1 MNKRLRSALQQ
12 DMSRRTFWVLVALVV
27 LVKLLMTRFQTV
39 YVWVGGAPLDDELM
53 FRAAQSITAGQWL
66 GAYDWLTLSKHMFFA
81 VWLAVCNLLHLP
93 YLAAGQLLTCGA
105 ALACA
110 FAFAPVLRQWKSRF
124 ALFALLAFSPAATAS
139 FTLRVYRDNI
149 FPGLCMLFFAGLC
162 GYALRCRRPVKQGI
176 GWLVLSGVG
185 LGLAWLTREDGV
197 WLLPFAAAGTLI
209 LILTA
214 LRDKGSLAK
223 KLGRCALLAVP
234 YGLLA
239 AAILVY
245 SAVNYA
251 CYGVFAVSDFSTG
264 SFAAAVGAMSRVKA
278 EEWKPLCSVPTD
290 VRMKLYDAVPQL
302 KQLEYWLEEDEDLQ
316 NSFRNPE
323 LDDYQSGSFYWALR
337 KAAWNEGVYDSP
349 QKAEEYWQQVA
360 DAINALC
367 DSGQLESNG
376 PKRSSTT
383 PPIRMEYVPDVLAEG
398 VRSLLHTLTFR
409 DCAPYYADQRSL
421 VLPEDEAVY
430 EAYLGQQVNSAARAG
445 SDLPYYS
452 PLQKLVFAGME
463 AIRLVYAV
471 GLPVLF
477 AAAVVLQ
484 IRQGFRLLQLR
495 KQKAIQPGQALL
507 WVLLLG
513 LVAMALLRC
522 FMIAFVEVA
531 SFNIGTSTMYL
542 STVHPLLL
550 LYSGAGIL
558 TLWRKNQWQTS

>member
-27 LVKLLMTRFQTV
+27 LVKILMTRFQTV

-53 FRAAQSITAGQWL
+53 FEAAQSITAGQWL

-93 YLAAGQLLTCGA
+93 YLAVGQLLTCGA

-110 FAFAPVLRQWKSRF
+110 FAFAPVLRRWKSRF

-214 LRDKGSLAK
+214 LRDKGSLVK

-290 VRMKLYDAVPQL
+290 VRMTLYDAVPQL

-367 DSGQLESNG
+367 DSGQLEANG

-421 VLPEDEAVY
+421 ILPEDEAVY

-463 AIRLVYAV
+463 TIRLVYAV

>member
-12 DMSRRTFWVLVALVV
+12 DISRRTFWVLVVLVV
-27 LVKLLMTRFQTV
+27 LVKLVMTRFQMV

-53 FRAAQSITAGQWL
+53 FGAAQSITAGQWL

-81 VWLAVCNLLHLP
+81 VWLALCSLLHLP
-93 YLAAGQLLTCGA
+93 YLAAGQLLTCSA

-110 FAFAPVLRQWKSRF
+110 FAFAPVLRRWKSRF
-124 ALFALLAFSPAATAS
+124 AVFALLAFSPAATAS

-185 LGLAWLTREDGV
+185 LGLAWLTREDGI

-209 LILTA
+209 LIVTA
-214 LRDKGSLAK
+214 LRDKGALPK

-239 AAILVY
+239 AAILAY

-251 CYGVFAVSDFSTG
+251 YYGLFAVSDFSSG

-302 KQLEYWLEEDEDLQ
+302 QPLEYWLEEDEDLQ

-349 QKAEEYWQQVA
+349 QKAAEYWQQVA

-367 DSGQLESNG
+367 DSGQLEANG
-376 PKRSSTT
+376 PERSSTT

-421 VLPEDEAVY
+421 ILPEDEAVY
-430 EAYLGQQVNSAARAG
+430 EAYLGQQVNSAAQAG

-452 PLQKLVFAGME
+452 PLQKLVYTGME
-463 AIRLVYAV
+463 VIRLVYAV

-477 AAAVVLQ
+477 VAAVVLQ
-484 IRQGFRLLQLR
+484 ARRGIQLLQLR

-513 LVAMALLRC
+513 LLGIALLRC

-542 STVHPLLL
+542 SIVHPLLL

>member
-66 GAYDWLTLSKHMFFA
+66 GTYDWLTLSKHMFFA

-110 FAFAPVLRQWKSRF
+110 FAFAPVLRRWKSRF

-421 VLPEDEAVY
+421 ILPEDEAVY

>member
-12 DMSRRTFWVLVALVV
+12 DMSRRAFWVLVALVV
-27 LVKLLMTRFQTV
+27 LVKLLMARFQTV

-110 FAFAPVLRQWKSRF
+110 FAFAPVLCRWKSRF

-162 GYALRCRRPVKQGI
+162 GYALRCRRPVKQSI

-251 CYGVFAVSDFSTG
+251 CYGLFAVSDFSSG

-290 VRMKLYDAVPQL
+290 VRMKLYDAVPEL
-302 KQLEYWLEEDEDLQ
+302 KPLEYWLEEDEDLQ

-421 VLPEDEAVY
+421 ILPEDEAVY

-513 LVAMALLRC
+513 LMAMALLRC

>member
-12 DMSRRTFWVLVALVV
+12 DISRRTFWVLVVLVV
-27 LVKLLMTRFQTV
+27 LVKLVMTRFQMV

-53 FRAAQSITAGQWL
+53 FEAARSITAGQWL
-66 GAYDWLTLSKHMFFA
+66 GVYDWLALSKHMFFA

-110 FAFAPVLRQWKSRF
+110 FAFAPVLRRWKSRF

-149 FPGLCMLFFAGLC
+149 FPGLCMLFFAGMC
-162 GYALRCRRPVKQGI
+162 GYALRCRRPVKQSI

-251 CYGVFAVSDFSTG
+251 CYGLFAVSDFSSG

-290 VRMKLYDAVPQL
+290 VRMKLYDAVPEL
-302 KQLEYWLEEDEDLQ
+302 KPLEYWLEEDEDLQ

-337 KAAWNEGVYDSP
+337 KAAWNEGVYDNP
-349 QKAEEYWQQVA
+349 QKAEKYWQQVA

-421 VLPEDEAVY
+421 ILPEDEAVY

>member
-27 LVKLLMTRFQTV
+27 LVKILMTRFQTV

-53 FRAAQSITAGQWL
+53 FEAAQSIAAGQWL

-110 FAFAPVLRQWKSRF
+110 FAFAPVLRRWKSRF

-214 LRDKGSLAK
+214 LRDKGSLVK

-290 VRMKLYDAVPQL
+290 VRMTLYDAVPQL

-421 VLPEDEAVY
+421 ILPEDEAVY

>member
-12 DMSRRTFWVLVALVV
+12 DISRRTFWVLVVLVV
-27 LVKLLMTRFQTV
+27 LVKLVMTRFQMV

-53 FRAAQSITAGQWL
+53 FGAAQSITAGQWL

-81 VWLAVCNLLHLP
+81 VWLALCSLLHLP
-93 YLAAGQLLTCGA
+93 YLAAGQLLTCSA

-110 FAFAPVLRQWKSRF
+110 FAFAPVLRRWKSRF
-124 ALFALLAFSPAATAS
+124 AVFALLAFSPAATAS

-185 LGLAWLTREDGV
+185 LGLAWLTREDGI

-209 LILTA
+209 LIVTA
-214 LRDKGSLAK
+214 LRDKGALPK

-239 AAILVY
+239 AAILAY

-251 CYGVFAVSDFSTG
+251 YYGLFAVSDFSSG

-302 KQLEYWLEEDEDLQ
+302 QPLEYWLEEDEDLQ

-349 QKAEEYWQQVA
+349 QKAAEYWQQVA

-367 DSGQLESNG
+367 DSGQLEANG
-376 PKRSSTT
+376 PERSSTT

-421 VLPEDEAVY
+421 ILPEDEAVY
-430 EAYLGQQVNSAARAG
+430 EAYLGQQVNSAAQAG

-452 PLQKLVFAGME
+452 PLQKLVYTGME
-463 AIRLVYAV
+463 VIRLVYAV

-477 AAAVVLQ
+477 VAAVVLQ
-484 IRQGFRLLQLR
+484 ARRGIQLLQLR

-513 LVAMALLRC
+513 LLGMALLRC

>member
-110 FAFAPVLRQWKSRF
+110 FAFAPVLRRWRSRF
-124 ALFALLAFSPAATAS
+124 ALFALLVFSPAATAS

-214 LRDKGSLAK
+214 LRDKGSLVK

-251 CYGVFAVSDFSTG
+251 CYGLFAVSDFSSG
-264 SFAAAVGAMSRVKA
+264 SFAAAVGGMSRVKA

-302 KQLEYWLEEDEDLQ
+302 KQLEYWLEEDEGLQ

-337 KAAWNEGVYDSP
+337 KAAWNEGVYDNP

-367 DSGQLESNG
+367 DSGQLEANG

-421 VLPEDEAVY
+421 ILPEDEAVY
-430 EAYLGQQVNSAARAG
+430 EAYLGQQMNSAARAG

-463 AIRLVYAV
+463 TIRLVYAV

>member
-12 DMSRRTFWVLVALVV
+12 DISRRTFWVLVVLVV
-27 LVKLLMTRFQTV
+27 LVKLVMTRFQMV

-53 FRAAQSITAGQWL
+53 FGAAQSITAGQWL

-81 VWLAVCNLLHLP
+81 VWLALCSLLHLP
-93 YLAAGQLLTCGA
+93 YLAAGQLLTCSA

-110 FAFAPVLRQWKSRF
+110 FAFAPVLRRWKSRF

-185 LGLAWLTREDGV
+185 LGLAWLTREDGI

-209 LILTA
+209 LIVTA
-214 LRDKGSLAK
+214 LRDKGALPK

-239 AAILVY
+239 AAILAY

-251 CYGVFAVSDFSTG
+251 CYGLFAVSDFSSG

-302 KQLEYWLEEDEDLQ
+302 QPLEYWLEEDEDLQ

-349 QKAEEYWQQVA
+349 QKAAEYWQQVA

-367 DSGQLESNG
+367 DSGQLEANG
-376 PKRSSTT
+376 PERSSTT
-383 PPIRMEYVPDVLAEG
+383 PPIRMEYVPNVLAEG

-421 VLPEDEAVY
+421 ILPEDEAVY
-430 EAYLGQQVNSAARAG
+430 EAYLGQQVNSAAQAG

-452 PLQKLVFAGME
+452 PLQKLVYTGME
-463 AIRLVYAV
+463 VIRLVYAV

-477 AAAVVLQ
+477 VAAVVLQ
-484 IRQGFRLLQLR
+484 ARRGIQLLQLR

-513 LVAMALLRC
+513 LLGMALLRC

>member
-27 LVKLLMTRFQTV
+27 LVKILMTRFQTV

-93 YLAAGQLLTCGA
+93 YLAVGQLLTCGA

-110 FAFAPVLRQWKSRF
+110 FAFAPVLRRWKSRF

-251 CYGVFAVSDFSTG
+251 CYGLFAVSDFSSG
-264 SFAAAVGAMSRVKA
+264 SFAAAVGGMSRVKA

-367 DSGQLESNG
+367 DSGQLEANG

-421 VLPEDEAVY
+421 ILPEDEAVY

-463 AIRLVYAV
+463 TIRLVYAV

>member
-27 LVKLLMTRFQTV
+27 LAKLLMTRFQTV

-110 FAFAPVLRQWKSRF
+110 FTFAPVLRRWKSRF

-214 LRDKGSLAK
+214 LRDKGSLVK

-251 CYGVFAVSDFSTG
+251 CYGLFAVSDFSSG

-421 VLPEDEAVY
+421 ILPEDEAVY

>member
-27 LVKLLMTRFQTV
+27 LVKILMTRFQTV

-53 FRAAQSITAGQWL
+53 FEAAQSIAAGQWL

-93 YLAAGQLLTCGA
+93 YLAVGQLLTCGA

-110 FAFAPVLRQWKSRF
+110 FAFAPVLRRWKSRF

-214 LRDKGSLAK
+214 LRDKGSLVK

-290 VRMKLYDAVPQL
+290 VRMTLYDAVPQL

-367 DSGQLESNG
+367 DSGQLEANG

-421 VLPEDEAVY
+421 ILPEDEAVY

>member
-27 LVKLLMTRFQTV
+27 LVKILMTRFQTV

-110 FAFAPVLRQWKSRF
+110 FAFAPVLRRWKSRF

-149 FPGLCMLFFAGLC
+149 FPGLCMLFFTGLC

-214 LRDKGSLAK
+214 LRDKGSLVK

-349 QKAEEYWQQVA
+349 QKAEEYWRQVA

-367 DSGQLESNG
+367 DSGQLEANG

-421 VLPEDEAVY
+421 ILPEDEAVY

>member
-1 MNKRLRSALQQ
+1 MNERLRSALQQ
-12 DMSRRTFWVLVALVV
+12 DMSRRTFWVLAALVG
-27 LVKLLMTRFQTV
+27 LVKLWMTRIQMV
-39 YVWVGGAPLDDELM
+39 YGGGGGAPRDDELM
-53 FRAAQSITAGQWL
+53 FQAAQSITAGQWL

-81 VWLAVCNLLHLP
+81 VWLALCNLLHLP

-110 FAFAPVLRQWKSRF
+110 FAFAPVLRRWKSRF
-124 ALFALLAFSPAATAS
+124 AVFALLAFSPAAPAS
-139 FTLRVYRDNI
+139 CTLRVYRDNI

-162 GYALRCRRPVKQGI
+162 GYALRCRKPVKQGI

-185 LGLAWLTREDGV
+185 LGLAWLTREDGI

-209 LILTA
+209 LIITA
-214 LRDKGSLAK
+214 LRDKGALVK

-239 AAILVY
+239 AAILIY

-251 CYGVFAVSDFSTG
+251 YYGLFAVSDFSSG

-302 KQLEYWLEEDEDLQ
+302 KPLEYWLEEDEDLQ

-349 QKAEEYWQQVA
+349 QKAAEYWQQVA

-376 PKRSSTT
+376 GKRSSTT
-383 PPIRMEYVPDVLAEG
+383 PPIRMEYVSEVLSEG
-398 VRSLLHTLTFR
+398 MNSLFHALAFM
-409 DCAPYYADQRSL
+409 DCAP
-421 VLPEDEAVY
+421 
-430 EAYLGQQVNSAARAG
+430 
-445 SDLPYYS
+445 
-452 PLQKLVFAGME
+452 
-463 AIRLVYAV
+463 
-471 GLPVLF
+471 
-477 AAAVVLQ
+477 
-484 IRQGFRLLQLR
+484 
-495 KQKAIQPGQALL
+495 
-507 WVLLLG
+507 
-513 LVAMALLRC
+513 
-522 FMIAFVEVA
+522 
-531 SFNIGTSTMYL
+531 
-542 STVHPLLL
+542 
-550 LYSGAGIL
+550 
-558 TLWRKNQWQTS
+558 

>member
-27 LVKLLMTRFQTV
+27 LVKILMTRFQTV

-93 YLAAGQLLTCGA
+93 YLAVGQLLTCGA

-110 FAFAPVLRQWKSRF
+110 FAFAPVLRRWKSRF

-251 CYGVFAVSDFSTG
+251 CYGLFAVSDFSSG

-290 VRMKLYDAVPQL
+290 VRMKLYDAVPEL
-302 KQLEYWLEEDEDLQ
+302 KPLEYWLEEDENLQ

-337 KAAWNEGVYDSP
+337 KAAWNEGVYDNP

-367 DSGQLESNG
+367 DSGQLEANG

-383 PPIRMEYVPDVLAEG
+383 PPIRLEYVPDVLAEG

-421 VLPEDEAVY
+421 ILPEDEAVY

>member
-27 LVKLLMTRFQTV
+27 LVKILMTRFQTV

-53 FRAAQSITAGQWL
+53 FEAAQSIAAGQWL

-110 FAFAPVLRQWKSRF
+110 FAFAPVLRRWKSRF

-214 LRDKGSLAK
+214 LRDKGSLVK

-290 VRMKLYDAVPQL
+290 VRMTLYDAVPQL

-367 DSGQLESNG
+367 DSGQLEANG

-421 VLPEDEAVY
+421 ILPEDEAVY

-463 AIRLVYAV
+463 TIRLVYAV

-558 TLWRKNQWQTS
+558 TLGRKNQWQTS

>member
-110 FAFAPVLRQWKSRF
+110 FAFAPVLRRWKSRF

-185 LGLAWLTREDGV
+185 LGLAWLIREDGV

-214 LRDKGSLAK
+214 LRDKGSLVK

-367 DSGQLESNG
+367 DSGQLEANG

-421 VLPEDEAVY
+421 ILPEDEAVY

>member
-110 FAFAPVLRQWKSRF
+110 FAFAPVLRRWKSRF
-124 ALFALLAFSPAATAS
+124 ALFALLVFSPAATAS

-214 LRDKGSLAK
+214 LRDKGSLVK

-251 CYGVFAVSDFSTG
+251 CYGLFAVSDFSSG
-264 SFAAAVGAMSRVKA
+264 SFAAAVGGMSRVKA

-302 KQLEYWLEEDEDLQ
+302 KQLEYWLEEDEGLQ

-367 DSGQLESNG
+367 DSGQLEANG

-421 VLPEDEAVY
+421 ILPEDEAVY

-495 KQKAIQPGQALL
+495 KQKAIQPRQALL

>member
-27 LVKLLMTRFQTV
+27 LVKILMTRFQTV

-66 GAYDWLTLSKHMFFA
+66 GTYDWLTLSKHMFFA

-110 FAFAPVLRQWKSRF
+110 FAFAPVLRRWKSRF

-421 VLPEDEAVY
+421 ILPEDEAVY

>member
-110 FAFAPVLRQWKSRF
+110 FAFAPVLRRWKSRF

-185 LGLAWLTREDGV
+185 LGLAWLIREDGV

-251 CYGVFAVSDFSTG
+251 CYGLFAVSDFSSG

-290 VRMKLYDAVPQL
+290 VRMKLYDAVPEL

-367 DSGQLESNG
+367 DSGQLEANG

-409 DCAPYYADQRSL
+409 DCAPYYTDQRSL
-421 VLPEDEAVY
+421 ILPEDEAVY

-495 KQKAIQPGQALL
+495 KQKAIQPGRALL

-550 LYSGAGIL
+550 LYSGASIL

>member
-12 DMSRRTFWVLVALVV
+12 DISRRTFWVLVVLVV
-27 LVKLLMTRFQTV
+27 LVKLVMTRFQMV

-53 FRAAQSITAGQWL
+53 FEAARSITAGQWL
-66 GAYDWLTLSKHMFFA
+66 GVYDWLTLSKHMFFA

-110 FAFAPVLRQWKSRF
+110 FAFAPVLRRWKSRF

-149 FPGLCMLFFAGLC
+149 FPGLCMLFFAGMC
-162 GYALRCRRPVKQGI
+162 GYALRCRRPVKQSI

-251 CYGVFAVSDFSTG
+251 CYGLFAVSDFSSG

-290 VRMKLYDAVPQL
+290 VRMKLYDAVPEL
-302 KQLEYWLEEDEDLQ
+302 KPLEYWLEEDEDLQ

-337 KAAWNEGVYDSP
+337 KAAWNEGVYDNP
-349 QKAEEYWQQVA
+349 QKAEKYWQQVA

-421 VLPEDEAVY
+421 ILPEDEAVY

-558 TLWRKNQWQTS
+558 TLWRKNQWQIS

>member
-12 DMSRRTFWVLVALVV
+12 DMSRRTFWVLAVLVV
-27 LVKLLMTRFQTV
+27 LVKLVMTRFQMV

-53 FRAAQSITAGQWL
+53 FHAAQSITAGQWL

-105 ALACA
+105 ALTCA
-110 FAFAPVLRQWKSRF
+110 FAFAPVLRRWKSRF
-124 ALFALLAFSPAATAS
+124 VLFALLAFSPAATAS

-197 WLLPFAAAGTLI
+197 WLLPFAAAGTVI
-209 LILTA
+209 LLLTA
-214 LRDKGSLAK
+214 LRGKGRWPG

-239 AAILVY
+239 AAILAY

-251 CYGVFAVSDFSTG
+251 YYGLFAVSDFSTG
-264 SFAAAVGAMSRVKA
+264 SFAAVVGAMSRVKA

-302 KQLEYWLEEDEDLQ
+302 KPLEYWLEEDEDLQ

-349 QKAEEYWQQVA
+349 QTAAAYWQQVA
-360 DAINALC
+360 DAINGLC

-376 PKRSSTT
+376 GKRSSTT

-398 VRSLLHTLTFR
+398 GKSILHTLTFR
-409 DCAPYYADQRSL
+409 DCAPCYADQRSL
-421 VLPEDEAVY
+421 ILPEDEAIY
-430 EAYLGQQVNSAARAG
+430 EDYLGQQVNSAAQAG

-452 PLQKLVFAGME
+452 PLQKLVFTGME
-463 AIRLVYAV
+463 AIRCVYAA

-477 AAAVVLQ
+477 VAAVVLQ
-484 IRQGFRLLQLR
+484 VRQGLHLLRLR
-495 KQKAIQPGQALL
+495 KEKAIQPGQALL

-513 LVAMALLRC
+513 LLGMALLRC

>member
-12 DMSRRTFWVLVALVV
+12 DMSPRTFWVLVALVV
-27 LVKLLMTRFQTV
+27 LVKLLMTRFQMA

-110 FAFAPVLRQWKSRF
+110 FAFAPVLRRWKSRF

-209 LILTA
+209 LLLTA
-214 LRDKGSLAK
+214 LRDKGSVAG

-234 YGLLA
+234 YALLA

-251 CYGVFAVSDFSTG
+251 YYGVFAVSDFSTG

-302 KQLEYWLEEDEDLQ
+302 KPLEYWLEEDEDLQ

-367 DSGQLESNG
+367 DSGQLEANG

-383 PPIRMEYVPDVLAEG
+383 PPIRMEYVPAVLSEG
-398 VRSLLHTLTFR
+398 MNGLFHTLAFA

-421 VLPEDEAVY
+421 ILPEDEAVY
-430 EAYLGQQVNSAARAG
+430 EAYLGQQVNSAAQAG
-445 SDLPYYS
+445 GDLPYYS
-452 PLQKLVFAGME
+452 PLQKLVYAGMQ
-463 AIRLVYAV
+463 AIRLVYEIGVPILFVVAV
-471 GLPVLF
+471 L
-477 AAAVVLQ
+477 LQ
-484 IRQGFRLLQLR
+484 AKQGFVLLRLR
-495 KQKAIQPGQALL
+495 REKAIQPGQALL

-513 LVAMALLRC
+513 LLGMALLRC

>member
-12 DMSRRTFWVLVALVV
+12 DISRRTFWVLVVLVV
-27 LVKLLMTRFQTV
+27 LVKLVMTRFQMV

-53 FRAAQSITAGQWL
+53 FEAARSITAGQWL
-66 GAYDWLTLSKHMFFA
+66 GVYDWLTLSKHMFFA

-110 FAFAPVLRQWKSRF
+110 FAFAPVLRRWKSRF

-149 FPGLCMLFFAGLC
+149 FPGLCMLFFAGMC
-162 GYALRCRRPVKQGI
+162 GYALRCRRPVKQSI

-251 CYGVFAVSDFSTG
+251 CYGLFAVSDFSSG

-290 VRMKLYDAVPQL
+290 VRIKLYDAVPEL
-302 KQLEYWLEEDEDLQ
+302 KPLEYWLEEDEDLQ

-398 VRSLLHTLTFR
+398 VRSLLHALTFR

-421 VLPEDEAVY
+421 ILPEDEAVY

>member
-12 DMSRRTFWVLVALVV
+12 DISRRTFWVLVVLVV
-27 LVKLLMTRFQTV
+27 LVKLVMTRFQMV

-53 FRAAQSITAGQWL
+53 FEAARSITADQWL
-66 GAYDWLTLSKHMFFA
+66 GVYDWLTLSKHMFFA

-110 FAFAPVLRQWKSRF
+110 FAFAPVLRRWKSRF

-149 FPGLCMLFFAGLC
+149 FPGLCMLFFAGMC
-162 GYALRCRRPVKQGI
+162 GYALRCRRPVKQSI

-251 CYGVFAVSDFSTG
+251 CYGLFAVSDFSSG

-290 VRMKLYDAVPQL
+290 VRMKLYDAVPEL
-302 KQLEYWLEEDEDLQ
+302 KPLEYWLEEDEDLQ

-337 KAAWNEGVYDSP
+337 KAAWNEGVYDNP
-349 QKAEEYWQQVA
+349 QKAEKYWQQVA

-421 VLPEDEAVY
+421 ILPEDEAVY

>member
-12 DMSRRTFWVLVALVV
+12 DISRRTFWVLVVLVV
-27 LVKLLMTRFQTV
+27 LVKLVMTRFQMV

-53 FRAAQSITAGQWL
+53 FEAARSITADQWL
-66 GAYDWLTLSKHMFFA
+66 GVYDWLTLSKHMFFA

-110 FAFAPVLRQWKSRF
+110 FAFAPVLRRWKSRF

-149 FPGLCMLFFAGLC
+149 FPGLCMLFFAGMC
-162 GYALRCRRPVKQGI
+162 GYALRCRRPVKQSI

-251 CYGVFAVSDFSTG
+251 CYGLFAVSDFSSG

-290 VRMKLYDAVPQL
+290 VRMKLYDAVPEL
-302 KQLEYWLEEDEDLQ
+302 KPLEYWLEEDEDLQ

-398 VRSLLHTLTFR
+398 VRSLLHALTFR

-421 VLPEDEAVY
+421 ILPEDEAVY

>member
-27 LVKLLMTRFQTV
+27 LVKILMTRFQTV

-53 FRAAQSITAGQWL
+53 FEAAQSIAAGQWL

-110 FAFAPVLRQWKSRF
+110 FAFAPVLRRWKSRF

-214 LRDKGSLAK
+214 LRDKGSLVK

-302 KQLEYWLEEDEDLQ
+302 KPLEYWLEEDEDLQ
-316 NSFRNPE
+316 NGFRNPE

-421 VLPEDEAVY
+421 ILPEDEAVY

>member
-12 DMSRRTFWVLVALVV
+12 DISCRTFWVLTALVV
-27 LVKLLMTRFQTV
+27 LIKLVMTRFQTV

-81 VWLAVCNLLHLP
+81 VWLAVCNFLHLP

-110 FAFAPVLRQWKSRF
+110 FAFAPVLRRWKSRF
-124 ALFALLAFSPAATAS
+124 VVFALLAFSPAATAS

-162 GYALRCRRPVKQGI
+162 GYALRCRRPVKQGV
-176 GWLVLSGVG
+176 GWLALSGVG

-251 CYGVFAVSDFSTG
+251 CYGLFAVSDFSSG

-302 KQLEYWLEEDEDLQ
+302 QPLEYWLEEDEDLQ

-337 KAAWNEGVYDSP
+337 KAAWNEGVYDTP
-349 QKAEEYWQQVA
+349 QTAAAYWQQVA

-367 DSGQLESNG
+367 DSGELESNG
-376 PKRSSTT
+376 PKRNSTT
-383 PPIRMEYVPDVLAEG
+383 PPVRMEYVTDVLAEG
-398 VRSLLHTLTFR
+398 VNSLVHTLTFR

-421 VLPEDEAVY
+421 ILSEDQTVY
-430 EAYLGQQVNSAARAG
+430 ESYLGQQVNSAAQAG
-445 SDLPYYS
+445 SELPYYS
-452 PLQKLVFAGME
+452 PLQKLVFTVME
-463 AIRLVYAV
+463 AVRLVYAV

-477 AAAVVLQ
+477 VTAVVLQ
-484 IRQGFRLLQLR
+484 VRQGIKLLQLR

-513 LVAMALLRC
+513 LLAMALLRC

>member
-12 DMSRRTFWVLVALVV
+12 DISRRTFWVLVVLVV
-27 LVKLLMTRFQTV
+27 LVKLVMTRFQMV

-53 FRAAQSITAGQWL
+53 FEAARSITADQWL
-66 GAYDWLTLSKHMFFA
+66 GVYDWLTLSKHMFFA

-110 FAFAPVLRQWKSRF
+110 FAFAPVLRRWKSRF

-149 FPGLCMLFFAGLC
+149 FPGLCMLFFAGMC
-162 GYALRCRRPVKQGI
+162 GYALRCRRPVKQSI

-251 CYGVFAVSDFSTG
+251 CYGLFAVSDFSSG

-290 VRMKLYDAVPQL
+290 VRMKLYDAVPEL
-302 KQLEYWLEEDEDLQ
+302 KPLEYWLEEDEDLQ

-337 KAAWNEGVYDSP
+337 KAAWNEGVYDNP
-349 QKAEEYWQQVA
+349 QKAEKYWQQVA

-421 VLPEDEAVY
+421 ILPEDEAVY

-558 TLWRKNQWQTS
+558 TLWRKNQWQIS

>member
-12 DMSRRTFWVLVALVV
+12 DMSRRAFWVLVVLVV
-27 LVKLLMTRFQTV
+27 LVKLLMTRFQMA

-66 GAYDWLTLSKHMFFA
+66 GAFDWLTLSKHMFFA

-110 FAFAPVLRQWKSRF
+110 FAFAPVLRRWKSRF

-251 CYGVFAVSDFSTG
+251 CYGLFAVSDFSSG

-290 VRMKLYDAVPQL
+290 VRMKLYDAVPEL
-302 KQLEYWLEEDEDLQ
+302 KPLEYWLEEDEDLQ

-337 KAAWNEGVYDSP
+337 KAAWNEGVYDNP

-421 VLPEDEAVY
+421 ILPEDEAVY
-430 EAYLGQQVNSAARAG
+430 EAYLGQQVNSAAQAG

-495 KQKAIQPGQALL
+495 KQKAIQPGRALL

>member
-27 LVKLLMTRFQTV
+27 LAKLLMTRFQTV

-110 FAFAPVLRQWKSRF
+110 FAFAPVLRRWKSRF

-185 LGLAWLTREDGV
+185 LGLAWLIREDGV

-214 LRDKGSLAK
+214 LRDKGSLVK

-367 DSGQLESNG
+367 DSGQLEANG

-421 VLPEDEAVY
+421 ILPEDEAVY

>member
-27 LVKLLMTRFQTV
+27 LAKLLMTRFQTV

-53 FRAAQSITAGQWL
+53 FEAAQSIAAGQWL

-214 LRDKGSLAK
+214 LRDKGSLVK

-251 CYGVFAVSDFSTG
+251 CYGLFAVSDFSSG

-302 KQLEYWLEEDEDLQ
+302 KPLEYWLEEDEGLQ

-409 DCAPYYADQRSL
+409 DCAPYYVDQRSL
-421 VLPEDEAVY
+421 ILPEDETVY

>member
-110 FAFAPVLRQWKSRF
+110 FAFAPVLRRWRSRF
-124 ALFALLAFSPAATAS
+124 ALFALLVFSPAATAS

-214 LRDKGSLAK
+214 LRDKGSLVK

-251 CYGVFAVSDFSTG
+251 CYGLFAVSDFSSG

-302 KQLEYWLEEDEDLQ
+302 KQLEYWLEEDEGLQ

-337 KAAWNEGVYDSP
+337 KAAWNEGVYDNP

-367 DSGQLESNG
+367 DSGQLEANG

-421 VLPEDEAVY
+421 ILPEDEAVY

>member
-12 DMSRRTFWVLVALVV
+12 DISRRTFWVLVVLVV
-27 LVKLLMTRFQTV
+27 LVKLVMTRFQMV

-53 FRAAQSITAGQWL
+53 FEAARSITAGQWL
-66 GAYDWLTLSKHMFFA
+66 GVYDWLTLSKHMFFA

-110 FAFAPVLRQWKSRF
+110 FAFAPVLRRWKSRF

-149 FPGLCMLFFAGLC
+149 FPGLCMLFFAGMC
-162 GYALRCRRPVKQGI
+162 GYALRCRRPVKQSI

-251 CYGVFAVSDFSTG
+251 CYGLFAVSDFSSG

-290 VRMKLYDAVPQL
+290 VRMKLYDAVPEL
-302 KQLEYWLEEDEDLQ
+302 KPLEYWLEEDEDLQ

-337 KAAWNEGVYDSP
+337 KAAWNEGVYDNP
-349 QKAEEYWQQVA
+349 QKAEKYWQQVA

-421 VLPEDEAVY
+421 ILPEDEAVY

>member
-12 DMSRRTFWVLVALVV
+12 DMSRRTFWGLVALVV

-110 FAFAPVLRQWKSRF
+110 FAFAPVLRRWKSRF
-124 ALFALLAFSPAATAS
+124 ALFALLTFSPAATAS

-149 FPGLCMLFFAGLC
+149 FPGLCMLFFAGMC
-162 GYALRCRRPVKQGI
+162 GYALRCRRPVKQSI

-185 LGLAWLTREDGV
+185 LGLAWLIREDGV

-251 CYGVFAVSDFSTG
+251 CYGLFAVSDFSTG

-290 VRMKLYDAVPQL
+290 VRMKLYDAVPEL
-302 KQLEYWLEEDEDLQ
+302 KPLEYWLEEDENLQ

-398 VRSLLHTLTFR
+398 VRGLLHTLTFR

-421 VLPEDEAVY
+421 ILPEDEAVY
-430 EAYLGQQVNSAARAG
+430 ETYLGQQVNSAARAG

-477 AAAVVLQ
+477 AAVVVLQ